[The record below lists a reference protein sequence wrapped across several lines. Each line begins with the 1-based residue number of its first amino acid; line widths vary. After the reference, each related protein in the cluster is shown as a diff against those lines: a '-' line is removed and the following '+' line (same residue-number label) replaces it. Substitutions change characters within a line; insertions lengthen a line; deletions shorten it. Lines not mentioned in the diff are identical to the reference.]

1 MNAPLPHHATSN
13 CAIADDPL
21 VLTRIF
27 DPEIQLA
34 QWRRPAKP
42 VIADWLAAHANDLGS
57 GLRQTLTP
65 GQPPDLGRLPAGA
78 GRDAL
83 TADIALLAEMFG
95 ELLDAASIGF
105 RLEVVGKAMCPR
117 LHVDR
122 VGIRLLCTYR
132 GPGTGWVEDASVD
145 RRFLGAASGGSRMKR
160 PACCLPG
167 IGSRPLHPSPWRCSR
182 AACGRGMVGGAWFTA
197 RQPSLPSRHRVFCWR
212 WMPGGNRSPF
222 ARPTYFHKELMMIL
236 IRTLLLSLLLGF
248 STFARA
254 EQALPVT
261 VSLLPQQVFVE
272 PNRWSAC
279 ENTCPGAPGQESGNP

>member
-145 RRFLGAASGGSRMKR
+145 RRFLGAASGGQPDETSGLLLAGHRIEAIAPFAVALLK
-160 PACCLPG
+160 
-167 IGSRPLHPSPWRCSR
+167 GSLWQGNG
-182 AACGRGMVGGAWFTA
+182 GRGIV
-197 RQPSLPSRHRVFCWR
+197 H
-212 WMPGGNRSPF
+212 RSP
-222 ARPTYFHKELMMIL
+222 AV
-236 IRTLLLSLLLGF
+236 
-248 STFARA
+248 AA
-254 EQALPVT
+254 EQAPRV
-261 VSLLPQQVFVE
+261 LLAMDAGWE
-272 PNRWSAC
+272 
-279 ENTCPGAPGQESGNP
+279 